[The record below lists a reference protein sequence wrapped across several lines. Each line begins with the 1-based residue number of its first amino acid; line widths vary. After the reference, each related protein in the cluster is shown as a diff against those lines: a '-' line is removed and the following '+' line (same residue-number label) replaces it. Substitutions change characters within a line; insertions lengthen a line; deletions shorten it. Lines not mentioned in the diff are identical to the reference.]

1 MKTFP
6 IVLVLYLAAGLLS
19 ARGQDTSRL
28 EKIYQAQVLCASDF
42 PKDSL
47 DFVMDQNAVDAFL
60 TGKEIQALFHPMSKE
75 ELHSCRRILDEL
87 LASDEPRPLCGKAGL
102 PSRDYF
108 KQYYAYK
115 KRGKVFVHVKLYHCI
130 PALVPIVPC
139 WEEMK
144 HWAFR
149 KMGVPLPEV
158 LDGGTD
164 VGDCLI
170 DLKKG
175 KVSVIFNG
183 ES

>member
-75 ELHSCRRILDEL
+75 ELHSCRRIWTNFCLRRAATFMRKSRPPIERLFQAILCLQKERESIRTRQTLSLHPGTCTDRAVLGRDEAL
-87 LASDEPRPLCGKAGL
+87 GFPKNERP
-102 PSRDYF
+102 PSRGTGWRNGCGRLPHRLE
-108 KQYYAYK
+108 
-115 KRGKVFVHVKLYHCI
+115 KR
-130 PALVPIVPC
+130 
-139 WEEMK
+139 
-144 HWAFR
+144 
-149 KMGVPLPEV
+149 
-158 LDGGTD
+158 
-164 VGDCLI
+164 
-170 DLKKG
+170 
-175 KVSVIFNG
+175 
-183 ES
+183 ESIRDI